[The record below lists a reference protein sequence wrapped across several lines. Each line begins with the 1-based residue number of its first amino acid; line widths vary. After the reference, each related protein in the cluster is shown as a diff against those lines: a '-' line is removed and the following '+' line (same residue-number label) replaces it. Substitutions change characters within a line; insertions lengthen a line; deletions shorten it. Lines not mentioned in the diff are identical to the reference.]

1 VAHDGVV
8 SSTTPQPTGR
18 PNARLRQTVGD
29 MVRSLAVVLG
39 FVAIILIITLRPQP
53 DPIKPVEVTPILTV
67 ARAQAGFPVL
77 IAGAG
82 ASAYVPTSVR
92 WEPTD
97 ATSPDPVWHIGYVTP
112 GEQYVEISQTAS
124 ISEKFI
130 PNQTGKGAPRD
141 PVEIN
146 GTTWQRFESETRKSL
161 VRIEPNLTTVV
172 AGTLDW
178 AGLQSVAAGLS
189 ASATA

>member
-1 VAHDGVV
+1 MAHDGVV

-18 PNARLRQTVGD
+18 KNARMRQTVGD

-39 FVAIILIITLRPQP
+39 FVAIILIITLRPHP
-53 DPIKPVEVTPILTV
+53 DPIKQVEVAPVLAV

-82 ASAYVPTSVR
+82 TSDYVPTSVR
-92 WEPTD
+92 WEPTE
-97 ATSPDPVWHIGYVTP
+97 ATKPDPVWHIGYVTP
-112 GEQYVEISQTAS
+112 DEEYVEISESAS
-124 ISEKFI
+124 ASERFI
-130 PNQTGKGAPRD
+130 PEQTGKGLPLD
-141 PVEIN
+141 PVVID
-146 GTTWQRFESETRKSL
+146 GVAWQRFESEQRRSL
-161 VRIEPNLTTVV
+161 VRVEPKLTTVV